1 LAATHDWLFET
12 LQFVAGLGPRKAE
25 VIRTAL
31 AMAGRISTR
40 NDLISTIRAMEENV
54 FNNCA
59 GFVRVRGIGQT
70 SSELPQEPLDNTRI
84 HPESYQVCLY

>member
-1 LAATHDWLFET
+1 MHDWLFET

-31 AMAGRISTR
+31 TMAGRVLTR
-40 NDLISTIRAMEENV
+40 NDLSSTIRAMEENV

-59 GFVRVRGIGQT
+59 GFLRVRGLGQT
-70 SSELPQEPLDNTRI
+70 SLELPHQEPLDNTRI
-84 HPESYQVCLY
+84 HPGLYQVCLY